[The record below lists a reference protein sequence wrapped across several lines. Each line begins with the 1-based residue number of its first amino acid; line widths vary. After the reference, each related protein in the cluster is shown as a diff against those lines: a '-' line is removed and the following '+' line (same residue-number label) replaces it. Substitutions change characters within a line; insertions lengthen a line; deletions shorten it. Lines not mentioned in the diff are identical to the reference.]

1 MIVFLTGS
9 GISADSGIATFRD
22 KGGLWHK
29 YDVREVC
36 DMKTFEQNKDQ
47 VFAFYNDQRR
57 EYANAKPNSAH
68 LAIARLQQQTGHVK
82 IITQNIDQLFEQAGC
97 HDVVH
102 IHGNL
107 NEMIC
112 LACEKIHVIDNEDI
126 SPDDTCPFCQQARL
140 KPNVVFFNEGA
151 HMQPMLEILETM
163 TSDDVLV
170 VIGTSGMAIPLNA
183 LVEAVPGYKIL
194 NNLTPSDDIN
204 EELFDQVIYQQATKA
219 VDQIVDWAVHES

>member
-1 MIVFLTGS
+1 
-9 GISADSGIATFRD
+9 
-22 KGGLWHK
+22 
-29 YDVREVC
+29 
-36 DMKTFEQNKDQ
+36 
-47 VFAFYNDQRR
+47 
-57 EYANAKPNSAH
+57 
-68 LAIARLQQQTGHVK
+68 
-82 IITQNIDQLFEQAGC
+82 
-97 HDVVH
+97 
-102 IHGNL
+102 
-107 NEMIC
+107 
-112 LACEKIHVIDNEDI
+112 
-126 SPDDTCPFCQQARL
+126 
-140 KPNVVFFNEGA
+140 VFFNEGA